1 MGLSMNWNQLTYRF
15 QTLSIAEKL
24 IALNVLFFVVPF
36 VLQTL
41 FFLFDSS
48 FAGILSWF
56 QLGADWELLLFRPW
70 TLLTYS
76 FLHSGIFHLFW
87 NMILLYYSGQLFLNL
102 LPARTFSNAYFMGV
116 VLGGLVFVVSYA
128 LFPVFQGL
136 RPYMIGASAGV
147 MSVFVFISTF
157 TPDQEVRF
165 FFFNIKLKYL
175 ALAFVFMDLIQI
187 PTGNAGGHLAH
198 IGGAFLGFFYARQ
211 LQNGKDIGA
220 GWGAFWSQI
229 GGWFTPQPKVRK
241 VYKNPKSPKRPAK
254 AAVDQDKIDAILDKI
269 SMSGYDS
276 LSKEEKEILFK
287 AGKQ

>member
-1 MGLSMNWNQLTYRF
+1 MGLSMNWNQLKYRF
-15 QTLSIAEKL
+15 QTLTIAEKL

-41 FFLFDSS
+41 FFLFDYS
-48 FAGILSWF
+48 FAGVLSWF
-56 QLGADWELLLFRPW
+56 QLSADWELVLFRPW

-116 VLGGLVFVVSYA
+116 VLGGLVFVLSYA
-128 LFPVFQGL
+128 LFPVFQGI

-165 FFFNIKLKYL
+165 FFFN
-175 ALAFVFMDLIQI
+175 
-187 PTGNAGGHLAH
+187 
-198 IGGAFLGFFYARQ
+198 R
-211 LQNGKDIGA
+211 
-220 GWGAFWSQI
+220 
-229 GGWFTPQPKVRK
+229 
-241 VYKNPKSPKRPAK
+241 
-254 AAVDQDKIDAILDKI
+254 DKIN
-269 SMSGYDS
+269 
-276 LSKEEKEILFK
+276 F
-287 AGKQ
+287 

>member
-1 MGLSMNWNQLTYRF
+1 MGLSMNWNQLKYRF
-15 QTLSIAEKL
+15 QTLTIAEKL

-41 FFLFDSS
+41 FFLFDYS
-48 FAGILSWF
+48 FAGVLSWF
-56 QLGADWELLLFRPW
+56 QLSADWELVLFRPW

-116 VLGGLVFVVSYA
+116 VLGGLVFVISYT
-128 LFPVFQGL
+128 LFPVFQGIS
-136 RPYMIGASAGV
+136 PYMIGASAGV
-147 MSVFVFISTF
+147 MSVFVFISKF

-165 FFFNIKLKYL
+165 IFFNIKLKYL

-187 PTGNAGGHLAH
+187 PNGNAGGHLAH

-211 LQNGKDIGA
+211 LQKGTDIGA
-220 GWGAFWSQI
+220 GWGQFWSQI
-229 GGWFTPQPKVRK
+229 GGWFSPQPKVRK
-241 VYKNPKSPKRPAK
+241 VYKSPNPRRPSK
-254 AAVDQDKIDAILDKI
+254 AAVSQDKIDVILDKI
-269 SMSGYDS
+269 SQSGYDS

-287 AGKQ
+287 AGK

>member
-1 MGLSMNWNQLTYRF
+1 MGLSMNWNQLKYRF
-15 QTLSIAEKL
+15 QTLTIAEKL

-41 FFLFDSS
+41 FFLFDYS
-48 FAGILSWF
+48 FAGVLSWF
-56 QLGADWELLLFRPW
+56 QLSADWELVLFRPW

-116 VLGGLVFVVSYA
+116 VLGGLVFVISYT
-128 LFPVFQGL
+128 LFPVFQGI

-165 FFFNIKLKYL
+165 FFFNIKLKHL

-187 PTGNAGGHLAH
+187 PNGNAGGHLAH

-211 LQNGKDIGA
+211 LQKGTDIGA
-220 GWGAFWSQI
+220 GWGQFWSQI
-229 GGWFTPQPKVRK
+229 GGWFTPQSKVRK
-241 VYKNPKSPKRPAK
+241 VYKNPYPRRPSK
-254 AAVDQDKIDAILDKI
+254 ASVSQDKIDAILDKI
-269 SMSGYDS
+269 SQSGYDS

-287 AGKQ
+287 AGK

>member
-1 MGLSMNWNQLTYRF
+1 MNWNQLKDRF
-15 QTLSIAEKL
+15 QTLTIAEKL

-41 FFLFDSS
+41 FFLFDYS
-48 FAGILSWF
+48 FAGVLSWF
-56 QLGADWELLLFRPW
+56 QLSADWELVLFRPW

-102 LPARTFSNAYFMGV
+102 LPVRTFSNAYFMGV
-116 VLGGLVFVVSYA
+116 VLGGLVFVLSYA
-128 LFPVFQGL
+128 LFPVFQGI

-165 FFFNIKLKYL
+165 FFFNIKLKHL

-187 PTGNAGGHLAH
+187 PNGNAGGHLAH

-211 LQNGKDIGA
+211 LQKGNDIGA
-220 GWGAFWSQI
+220 GWGQFWSQI
-229 GGWFTPQPKVRK
+229 GGWFSPQPKVRK
-241 VYKNPKSPKRPAK
+241 VYKNPNPRRPLK
-254 AAVDQDKIDAILDKI
+254 ASVSQDKIDAILDKI
-269 SMSGYDS
+269 SQSGYDS

>member
-1 MGLSMNWNQLTYRF
+1 MNWNQLKYRF
-15 QTLSIAEKL
+15 QTLTIAEKL

-41 FFLFDSS
+41 FFLFDYS
-48 FAGILSWF
+48 FAGVLSWF
-56 QLGADWELLLFRPW
+56 QLSADWELLIFRPW

-128 LFPVFQGL
+128 LFPVFQGI

-187 PTGNAGGHLAH
+187 PNGNAGGHLAH

-211 LQNGKDIGA
+211 LQKGTDIGA
-220 GWGAFWSQI
+220 GWGQFWSQI
-229 GGWFTPQPKVRK
+229 RGWFTPQPKVRK
-241 VYKNPKSPKRPAK
+241 VYKNPNPKRPSK
-254 AAVDQDKIDAILDKI
+254 ASVSQDKIDAILDKI
-269 SMSGYDS
+269 SQSGYDS

>member
-1 MGLSMNWNQLTYRF
+1 MNWNQLTYRF